1 MRTFVIGLYVRGHL
15 STLAEGALVAGV
27 SKPTLMRWL
36 DAVGVD
42 WQAAR
47 LRYLAGQ
54 RRKAV
59 MVTDGKSVK
68 RPSKQEQRNRATRAK
83 QEWDAKQDSQS
94 GGAVLLEAQAKD
106 GGAH

>member
-15 STLAEGALVAGV
+15 SSLAEGALVGGV
-27 SKPTLMRWL
+27 SKPTLLRWL
-36 DAVGVD
+36 EAERVD
-42 WQAAR
+42 WQATR

-68 RPSKQEQRNRATRAK
+68 RPSKQEQRDRATRAK
-83 QEWDAKQDSQS
+83 QEWDAKQDPQS
-94 GGAVLLEAQAKD
+94 SGTVLLEAQAKH
-106 GGAH
+106 GGSH